1 MKTSTFNLAFIF
13 MVFLTL
19 TCMGTALSAQSKMN
33 IVKLD
38 LIDPFL
44 LTFTGSYER
53 FLSDERFS
61 VQVSA
66 SYTQRNTTIW
76 EDLHPKFSGFGAE
89 IQARYYASMSQRS
102 TSKGLYLGAFGSYSQ
117 YDMNLALTDGIVN
130 FLDGNSKF
138 FGIAAGYQGD
148 FKSSLFID
156 LTLGAGYHIADYS
169 GRFSERGR
177 VIPSVISNGILPKLD
192 FKIGW
197 GF

>member
-1 MKTSTFNLAFIF
+1 MKTNTFNPIFCFI
-13 MVFLTL
+13 VLLILSCTYS
-19 TCMGTALSAQSKMN
+19 GVSAQSKKN

-53 FLSDERFS
+53 FLTDERFS
-61 VQVSA
+61 FQVSA
-66 SYTQRNTTIW
+66 SYTQRSTTIW
-76 EDLHPKFSGFGAE
+76 EDLRPDLKGFGGE
-89 IQARYYASMSQRS
+89 IQARYYAP
-102 TSKGLYLGAFGSYSQ
+102 TNGNFPNGLYLGAFGSYSQ
-117 YDMNLALTDGIVN
+117 YDMILAVPDGIVN

-138 FGIAAGYQGD
+138 FGIAAGYQWD
-148 FKSSLFID
+148 FKSSLFVD

-177 VIPSVISNGILPKLD
+177 LIPSVISNGVLPKLD